1 MGLTV
6 GVDVGGTKIAAGV
19 VDEHGKI
26 IDQTRVATPEDDEAG
41 SVAAI
46 IEVVRQLHARHE
58 VVAAGL
64 GCAGFVDAGRST
76 VLFAPNLSWTDVE
89 LRHTV
94 GSATG
99 LPVVV
104 ENDANAAAWA
114 EFQFGAGVDVQD
126 MVCVTVGTGI
136 GGGLVLDGRLYR
148 GAGGF
153 AAELGHIR
161 VVPDG
166 LRCGCGLK
174 GCWEQYASGRALVRE
189 ARDLAKT
196 RSPLAERL
204 LEMAGGSPKAITG
217 HMVTQA
223 AAEGDEAAIEL
234 LETLGQ
240 WLGAGMATVAATL
253 DPAVFVVG
261 GGVSE
266 AGDLLIEPARASF
279 RRHLTG
285 RSHRPEPEIRRALLG
300 NEAGIVGAADL
311 SRV

>member
-19 VDEHGKI
+19 VDEQGKI
-26 IDQTRVATPEDDEAG
+26 IDQFRVDTPEDDEAG
-41 SVAAI
+41 SVVAI
-46 IEVVRQLHARHE
+46 IDVVRELGRRHD

-89 LRHTV
+89 LKDTV
-94 GSATG
+94 GNATA

-114 EFQFGAGVDVQD
+114 EFQFGAGADVQD

-148 GAGGF
+148 GAAGF
-153 AAELGHIR
+153 AAELGHMR

-174 GCWEQYASGRALVRE
+174 GCWEQYASGRTLVRE

-204 LEMAGGSPKAITG
+204 LEMAGGAPKAITG

-223 AAEGDEAAIEL
+223 ASEGDEAAIEL

-240 WLGAGMATVAATL
+240 WLGTGMATVAATL

-285 RSHRPEPEIRRALLG
+285 RSHRPEPEMRLALLG

-311 SRV
+311 ARV